1 MDDIELLDWQ
11 FRIAKM
17 GRSEL
22 EVTLRA
28 MADPDAKPFSL
39 HDPEAVARLA
49 RQSLIGSTEAM
60 LNRAPS
66 NVGSGPGGGK
76 RTVTVDLRGYYEAK
90 TAEDAEA
97 QDRADRAEIRAMC
110 ERRLAHMDARDR
122 FRYSPAPSPLQSY
135 IKHSDMASVTLG
147 CTTIDGLGY
156 TGQNN

>member
-39 HDPEAVARLA
+39 HDPEAVARLT

-60 LNRAPS
+60 LNRVSS

-76 RTVTVDLRGYYEAK
+76 RTVTVDLHGYYEAK

-110 ERRLAHMDARDR
+110 ERRLAHMRHR
-122 FRYSPAPSPLQSY
+122 EELRHVPETSPLKAFITAY
-135 IKHSDMASVTLG
+135 EASE
-147 CTTIDGLGY
+147 
-156 TGQNN
+156 

>member
-17 GRSEL
+17 SRSEL
-22 EVTLRA
+22 EATVEL
-28 MADPDAKPFSL
+28 MADPAEKPFSL

-76 RTVTVDLRGYYEAK
+76 RTVTVDLHGYYEAK

-97 QDRADRAEIRAMC
+97 QDLADRAEIRAVC
-110 ERRLAHMDARDR
+110 EHRLAHM
-122 FRYSPAPSPLQSY
+122 RYREELRHVPKTSPLRAF
-135 IKHSDMASVTLG
+135 ITAHKASE
-147 CTTIDGLGY
+147 
-156 TGQNN
+156 

>member
-60 LNRAPS
+60 LNRVPS
-66 NVGSGPGGGK
+66 NVGSGPGIRRHRPRGPGIQDNGK
-76 RTVTVDLRGYYEAK
+76 IRLQPIHEGAAPPVHVLPERPRPPDHVRAPPAQRGLRRH
-90 TAEDAEA
+90 
-97 QDRADRAEIRAMC
+97 RA
-110 ERRLAHMDARDR
+110 ARSS
-122 FRYSPAPSPLQSY
+122 RYR
-135 IKHSDMASVTLG
+135 
-147 CTTIDGLGY
+147 GLS
-156 TGQNN
+156 T

>member
-60 LNRAPS
+60 LNRVPS
-66 NVGSGPGGGK
+66 NVGSGSGGGK
-76 RTVTVDLRGYYEAK
+76 RTVTVDLHGYY
-90 TAEDAEA
+90 EA

-110 ERRLAHMDARDR
+110 ERRLAHMRHR
-122 FRYSPAPSPLQSY
+122 EELRHVPETSPLKAFVTAY
-135 IKHSDMASVTLG
+135 EASE
-147 CTTIDGLGY
+147 
-156 TGQNN
+156 

>member
-22 EVTLRA
+22 ETTVEL
-28 MADPDAKPFSL
+28 MADPAEKPFSL

-49 RQSLIGSTEAM
+49 RQSLIESTEAM

-76 RTVTVDLRGYYEAK
+76 RTVTVDLHGYYEA
-90 TAEDAEA
+90 
-97 QDRADRAEIRAMC
+97 
-110 ERRLAHMDARDR
+110 
-122 FRYSPAPSPLQSY
+122 
-135 IKHSDMASVTLG
+135 
-147 CTTIDGLGY
+147 
-156 TGQNN
+156 

>member
-60 LNRAPS
+60 LNRVPS

-76 RTVTVDLRGYYEAK
+76 RTVTVDLHGYYEAK

-110 ERRLAHMDARDR
+110 ERRLAHMRHR
-122 FRYSPAPSPLQSY
+122 EELRHVPETSPLQAFITAY
-135 IKHSDMASVTLG
+135 EASE
-147 CTTIDGLGY
+147 
-156 TGQNN
+156 

>member
-49 RQSLIGSTEAM
+49 RQSLIGST
-60 LNRAPS
+60 
-66 NVGSGPGGGK
+66 
-76 RTVTVDLRGYYEAK
+76 
-90 TAEDAEA
+90 
-97 QDRADRAEIRAMC
+97 
-110 ERRLAHMDARDR
+110 
-122 FRYSPAPSPLQSY
+122 
-135 IKHSDMASVTLG
+135 
-147 CTTIDGLGY
+147 
-156 TGQNN
+156 